1 MTEKLDTADI
11 ALALL
16 GGIGAFVRRLRRH
29 PIPGGLT
36 PPEMSALS
44 VLDRRGALPPST
56 VARAEQI
63 TPQAVGVTLAALEQR
78 GLVERT
84 QDPADG
90 RRVLMSLT
98 EAGRRIVGDKHSA
111 RTQQVAKLLGESF
124 TADELRT
131 LSAAAPLIERL
142 GDLLI

>member
-1 MTEKLDTADI
+1 MSNKLDTADV

-16 GGIGAFVRRLRRH
+16 GGVGVFVRRLRRH

-36 PPEMSALS
+36 APEMSALS

-56 VARAEQI
+56 IARAEQI
-63 TPQAVGVTLAALEQR
+63 TPQAIGATMAALEQR

-98 EAGRRIVGDKHSA
+98 EAGRLLVSDKHSA
-111 RTQQVAKLLGESF
+111 RTQQIARLLDEGF
-124 TADELRT
+124 TDDELRT

-142 GDLLI
+142 GDRLL